1 MVKDLLA
8 AEYDRRARME
18 GRGSTI
24 VTTSASLL
32 TVVFGLTVVVT
43 GEDYV
48 FANCYAVFALLA
60 ALLAFVISAVLG
72 IGSMPTASRTR
83 PSAAIPSSSSLTTR
97 SSGRCAACPRP
108 STRPG

>member
-8 AEYDRRARME
+8 AKYDRRARME

-43 GEDYV
+43 GKDYV

-60 ALLAFVISAVLG
+60 ALLAFVISAVRHCCE
-72 IGSMPTASRTR
+72 A
-83 PSAAIPSSSSLTTR
+83 
-97 SSGRCAACPRP
+97 
-108 STRPG
+108 